1 MRCLFGFL
9 CVCALGAVPLVGCS
23 ETGGDGGSGGAAG
36 TGGDGGAGGS
46 GGSAGSGESA
56 CNRELCGGIDC
67 DDASLC
73 TKDVCSVADGAC
85 SYVAVCDDFNDCT
98 QEMCNSADG
107 SCSTPRPVA
116 NGTPCAGGTCQ
127 AGVCELAGT
136 VVPCTEQGIRNAI
149 AAGDDTYTFACDDV
163 TSVVTQAEIKIDR
176 DVILDG
182 DGKLTIDGNCDHR
195 VLSVSSEATVEL
207 RRLALSGGF
216 AADGGGVLNDGAL
229 TMDGVTVTRN
239 ATTNGPPPTKGAGIF
254 NAGTLT
260 VMNSTVARNTDAWLA
275 GGIWNAGVLTMTNSA
290 VSENGGSGEGGGLL
304 NIDVATMTLTDST
317 VSGNHGHQGAGIS
330 NDGTLTLANS
340 TVAGNTAKGGS
351 GGGIANEGLGVLTLT
366 NCTIRENRAE
376 AVEDDEFGPFWGVGG
391 GISSGG
397 VLTLVN
403 STVSGNTAVEGG
415 GIAQTDAGSMTLTNT
430 TVSGNTAAGCEG
442 IREEPCGVG
451 GGGIWNNGPA
461 IIANTTV
468 SGNTGAFADA
478 VYNEGGLTLM
488 STLIDGECDGP
499 ADITSDGYN
508 VESPGDTCGFEPGG
522 TDQVSVTAEQ
532 LNLGPLADNGGPTMT
547 HALGDGSVA
556 VDQIPAD
563 SCEVDEDQ
571 RGVTRPQGDACDV
584 GAVEMEVAP

>member
-1 MRCLFGFL
+1 MRYLFGFL
-9 CVCALGAVPLVGCS
+9 CVCALGLMPLIGCS
-23 ETGGDGGSGGAAG
+23 ETGGTGGSGGTAG
-36 TGGDGGAGGS
+36 TGGLGGEGGQGDGGAGGTV
-46 GGSAGSGESA
+46 ASA
-56 CNRELCGGIDC
+56 CDRSLCEGIDC
-67 DDASLC
+67 DDADLC
-73 TKDVCSVADGAC
+73 TRDVCNVADGTC
-85 SYVAVCDDFNDCT
+85 SHLEACDDFNDCT
-98 QEMCNSADG
+98 QETCNLADG
-107 SCSTPRPVA
+107 SCATPSPAA

-127 AGVCELAGT
+127 DGACELSGT

-149 AAGDDTYTFACDDV
+149 AAGDGTYTFACEDA
-163 TSVVTQAEIKIDR
+163 TRVVTQAEIKIAN

-239 ATTNGPPPTKGAGIF
+239 ATTNGPPP
-254 NAGTLT
+254 
-260 VMNSTVARNTDAWLA
+260 
-275 GGIWNAGVLTMTNSA
+275 NAGVLTMTNSA

-304 NIDVATMTLTDST
+304 NIDVATMMLTDST

-366 NCTIRENRAE
+366 NCTVRENRAE

-391 GISSGG
+391 GISNGG

-430 TVSGNTAAGCEG
+430 TVSGNTAGLRRCHLQ
-442 IREEPCGVG
+442 RR
-451 GGGIWNNGPA
+451 W
-461 IIANTTV
+461 
-468 SGNTGAFADA
+468 ADA
-478 VYNEGGLTLM
+478 DEH
-488 STLIDGECDGP
+488 
-499 ADITSDGYN
+499 AD
-508 VESPGDTCGFEPGG
+508 
-522 TDQVSVTAEQ
+522 
-532 LNLGPLADNGGPTMT
+532 
-547 HALGDGSVA
+547 
-556 VDQIPAD
+556 
-563 SCEVDEDQ
+563 
-571 RGVTRPQGDACDV
+571 
-584 GAVEMEVAP
+584 